1 MNWIANG
8 KFKLVT
14 NRPGKHYVYRRTNS
28 GNMEYNVPVSIRTK
42 AEARRYLSLRGRNL
56 KPNRVKTARKAAPVN
71 YPIRWPW
78 PTTGFVNAPMG
89 LGMPVRPANSK
100 FSCATRKDLGQ
111 ILGRGRQGIV
121 FKCKGPV
128 AAKICPKDLA
138 ASARKEPQPVMV
150 EFTNQKAAMAA
161 APEGVVKVYDL
172 VYCENFI
179 EPSVM
184 DMKNVQNSRKYD
196 KTKQGI
202 IFMEYCS
209 GGSLLNWLKE
219 KPRNDAAMH
228 HLITSI
234 LRTLAKIKKS
244 LPDFR
249 HNDLHID
256 NVFVADRGF
265 LIGDFGWSRIAKNGT
280 NPAVNTANGT
290 TTANTWGVG
299 PKTDARYDSHN
310 ILNNLRDWLA
320 KRGGVPATR
329 AFLDAVVPVGYRGDT
344 DVHVT
349 QGRLKYGDPCPGLP
363 TLEAILRTKYI
374 TGRKFNSPNLREAKN
389 KLKKVVPGQKRLP
402 FRSLNL
408 RLAKMALKK
417 KKPAGLPFTA
427 AQLRARKLKLKP
439 ARPRAKITPAQLKAV
454 KLKPGRKT
462 AKMPAAL
469 RKDPRFDKLVE
480 NLWRLNGAKS
490 GANYANAWN
499 SAKAKATRLVELRI
513 NAGNAPFSPKHANS
527 VGRRAAP
534 VKKAASPRRN
544 TTSPARKA
552 PSPPK
557 KNLAE
562 AGARLK
568 KKAANLQAARAHTVL
583 FVAGPPAP
591 NAKYRK
597 SPSSGRAQMKSNSA
611 RWVYVNLHMSLADLK
626 KMARNKGKNIKGLR
640 SKAEIARKIFG

>member
-28 GNMEYNVPVSIRTK
+28 GNMEYNVPISIRTK

-78 PTTGFVNAPMG
+78 PETGFVNIPVG
-89 LGMPVRPANSK
+89 LGAPVRKKSPGK
-100 FSCATRKDLGQ
+100 FSCASRKDLGQ
-111 ILGRGRQGIV
+111 VLGRGRQGIV
-121 FKCKGPV
+121 FKGTGF

-138 ASARKEPQPVMV
+138 ASARRERQPAEV
-150 EFTNQKAAMAA
+150 EFTNQKAVAA
-161 APEGVVKVYDL
+161 VAPEGVVQVYDL
-172 VYCENFI
+172 VFCENFVA
-179 EPSVM
+179 PSII

-196 KTKQGI
+196 KTKQGV

-209 GGSLLNWLKE
+209 GGSLLKWLKE
-219 KPRNDAAMH
+219 KPRNDGAMH
-228 HLITSI
+228 HLITSV
-234 LRTLAKIKKS
+234 LTTLAKIKKS
-244 LPDFR
+244 YPEFR

-265 LIGDFGWSRIAKNGT
+265 LIGDFGWSRLKKSGT

-290 TTANTWGVG
+290 VSANTWGVG
-299 PKTDARYDSHN
+299 PKTDPRYDTHN
-310 ILNNLRDWLA
+310 ILNNLRDWLVA
-320 KRGGVPATR
+320 RGGCPVTR
-329 AFLDAVVPVGYRGDT
+329 AFLDAVVPAGYRGNK
-344 DVHVT
+344 DVHISE
-349 QGRLKYGDPCPGLP
+349 GRLKYGDPCPGLP
-363 TLEAILRTKYI
+363 TLEAILKTKYI
-374 TGRKFNSPNLREAKN
+374 TGRKFNSPNLRAAKS
-389 KLKKVVPGQKRLP
+389 KLRKVIPGQKRLA
-402 FRSLNL
+402 FSSLNL

-417 KKPAGLPFTA
+417 KKPAGVPFTA

-439 ARPRAKITPAQLKAV
+439 VRPRAKITAAQLRAA

-462 AKMPAAL
+462 AKMPANL

-480 NLWRLNGAKS
+480 YLWRLNGAKS

-499 SAKAKATRLVELRI
+499 AAKTKATRLVELRI
-513 NAGNAPFSPKHANS
+513 NAGNAPFSPRPSNS
-527 VGRRAAP
+527 VGRRVAS
-534 VKKAASPRRN
+534 VKKAPSPRRKSA
-544 TTSPARKA
+544 SPPKRA

-557 KNLAE
+557 KNLAA

-568 KKAANLQAARAHTVL
+568 KAAANLKAARAHTVQ
-583 FVAGPPAP
+583 FVAGPS
-591 NAKYRK
+591 NKYRK
-597 SPSSGRAQMKSNSA
+597 SPSSGRAQMKSNA
-611 RWVYVNLHMSLADLK
+611 GRWVYVNLHTSLEELK